1 MSIGP
6 MEIIVLAVVFI
17 VVVAVVGGV
26 WILRGERKN
35 RK

>member
-6 MEIIVLAVVFI
+6 MEIIVLAAVFI